1 MKDTSKDAPLVS
13 VIMPLYNCER
23 FVGEAIES
31 VQAQSMNDWELIIV
45 NDCSNDGSMEIVDN
59 YISADGRI
67 SVVQHEHNKGAA
79 QARNTALRHVTGR
92 YVAYFDSDDVWCP
105 NKLEH
110 QLAFMRGTSS
120 TMCFTSYETIEEDGT
135 LRNVVH
141 VPEHIDYRGFLKN
154 TITCSHTIMFD
165 LNEVCI
171 DTLFVPD
178 GETDYDFPEDM
189 DTWLR
194 ALKRGARARG
204 LDEVLAKN
212 RKHGASRSANHMA
225 AVNRTWNQYRKREGL
240 PLPYACYCLFWQL
253 FHAVKKRL

>member
-1 MKDTSKDAPLVS
+1 MKDTGQNTPLVS

-31 VQAQSMNDWELIIV
+31 VKAQTLRDWELVIV
-45 NDCSNDGSMEIVDN
+45 NDCSTDGSMGVVDEFMA
-59 YISADGRI
+59 SDDRI
-67 SVVQHEHNKGAA
+67 RVVQHEHNKGAA

-92 YVAYFDSDDVWCP
+92 YVAYFDADDVWYP
-105 NKLEH
+105 YKLEH
-110 QLAFMRGTSS
+110 QLAFMKDTGS

-135 LRNVVH
+135 FRNVVH
-141 VPEHIDYRGFLKN
+141 VPASIDYNGFLKN

-165 LNEVCI
+165 LSEVSI
-171 DTLFVPD
+171 ETLLVPD
-178 GETDYDFPEDM
+178 TNTDYDFPEDM

-212 RKHGASRSANHMA
+212 RKHGASRSANHTA
-225 AVNRTWNQYRKREGL
+225 AVGRTWNQYRRREGL
-240 PLPYACYCLFWQL
+240 PLLYACYCLFWQL
-253 FHAVKKRL
+253 FHAVKKRI